1 MTGHEFLSQLE
12 SRLSDL
18 PKTQTESFL
27 AFYRESIADRVEEGL
42 TEEEAVA
49 QLGDLDTIEREIR
62 LEMPLG
68 TLVKSKV
75 QAESVKVKES
85 PVWIILAILGA
96 PIWLALG
103 AGVLAAAV
111 CVYAAIWAAAV
122 SIVLAVAAL
131 VLAVLGLLVGGVFL
145 LFSPVPAAGLLILG
159 AALICAGLA
168 FLVTPGV
175 IWLVKKL
182 AQLSVR
188 FVKWLKGRFVSKKE
202 AA

>member
-18 PKTQTESFL
+18 PKAQTESFL

-42 TEEEAVA
+42 TEEESVA
-49 QLGDLDTIEREIR
+49 QLGDLDAIERDIR
-62 LEMPLG
+62 LEMPFG
-68 TLVKSKV
+68 ALVKSKV
-75 QAESVKVKES
+75 RSESVKVKGS

-111 CVYAAIWAAAV
+111 CVYAAIWVAAV
-122 SIVLAVAAL
+122 SIVLTVAAL
-131 VLAVLGLLVGGVFL
+131 LLAVLGLLAGGVYL

-159 AALICAGLA
+159 AALICAGAA
-168 FLVTPGV
+168 FLVIPGV
-175 IWLVKKL
+175 GWLVKQL

-188 FVKWLKGRFVSKKE
+188 FGKWVKGRFVSKKE
-202 AA
+202 AV

>member
-18 PKTQTESFL
+18 PKAQTESFL

-42 TEEEAVA
+42 TEEDAVA

-111 CVYAAIWAAAV
+111 CVYAAIWAFAV
-122 SIVLAVAAL
+122 SIVLTVAAL

-159 AALICAGLA
+159 AALICAGIA

-175 IWLVKKL
+175 SWLVKKL